1 MDFPSFST
9 LFQTARAKALQS
21 TPLLSQDAIDREGT
35 DANILIASACAAA
48 EQVVGQLVTVT
59 AGLYLDSAVGEA
71 LDRLLFDRYGLTR
84 KVAAQALG
92 SVVFSLP
99 TAAPSPFTIPAATQL
114 ATPDGIQYETIE
126 SQLFNAGTT
135 SLTVAVR
142 SLLAGVSQQAKI
154 GTITSL
160 VGSVPGAPDGLTV
173 TNTVAT
179 SGASDRESDADFRA
193 RGQAF
198 FTTVRRGTLASLVQ
212 GALTVPGVVRAAAYE
227 QVDQNGAPANFVIL
241 VIADQYTDTLAQL
254 AVVPPIYQQQSKV
267 LAQQV
272 FNALQNYR
280 PAGIFVQVQMAQVI
294 LQPVGLALSFRA
306 GVEVDRVANN
316 ARAACVNYI
325 NNLNPGQTL
334 ERAGLEQALNGVA
347 GLYITGQEV
356 QSPAGNVTANPLQV
370 FRSSLALVRA
380 VSSNPDTP
388 IGSYTNPDAG
398 G

>member
-21 TPLLSQDAIDREGT
+21 SKDLSLDVINREGT

-48 EQVVGQLVTVT
+48 EQVIGQLVSVT
-59 AGLYLDSAVGEA
+59 AGLYLDSANGEA

-84 KVAAQALG
+84 KVAQQALG

-99 TAAPSPFTIPAATQL
+99 TAATEAFTIPAATQL
-114 ATPDGIQYETIE
+114 ATPDGIGYETIE
-126 SQLFNAGTT
+126 AELFPAGAT
-135 SLTVAVR
+135 SLTVSIR

-154 GTITSL
+154 GTITNL
-160 VGSVPGAPDGLTV
+160 VGAVPGAPPGLTV

-179 SGASDRESDADFRA
+179 FGAADRESDADFRA

-198 FTTVRRGTLASLVQ
+198 FTTVQRGTLAALVQ
-212 GALTVPGVVRAAAYE
+212 GALTVPGVVRASAYE

-241 VIADQYTDTLAQL
+241 VIADTYTDTLAQL
-254 AVVPPIYQQQSKV
+254 SVVPPVYEQQSKV

-272 FNALQNYR
+272 FNALQDYR
-280 PAGIFVQVQMAQVI
+280 PAGIFVQVQVAQVI
-294 LQPVGLALSFRA
+294 PQPIGLALSFKA
-306 GVEVDRVANN
+306 GVDIDTVANN
-316 ARAACVNYI
+316 ARAAVVNVI
-325 NNLNPGQTL
+325 NNLNPGDTLQPSALQT
-334 ERAGLEQALNGVA
+334 ALNGVA
-347 GLYITGQEV
+347 GLYITGAEV
-356 QSPAGNVTANPLQV
+356 QSPAGPVIANPLQV

-380 VSSNPDTP
+380 ISSNPDTP

-398 G
+398 A